1 MINKL
6 SKKSNISIRLI
17 KNSAFLLILNFS
29 NYFFGL
35 LLLPYI
41 SRILSVENFGL
52 IGFSMSYSLVFQTIV
67 EFGFI
72 IYATAEIA
80 RYRDNKNKV
89 NQIISSVMCAKL
101 ILVTVSVVLFI
112 LSAFFI
118 PMVRKNFLIV
128 SLFVFDAILKAM
140 IPDFFF
146 RGIERMGVI
155 TIRTV
160 LIRLLSLIMVALLVK
175 NDSQVV
181 LVPVA
186 YVLSNIVALALAI
199 TAMYKAGGRLVRVKM
214 RQVMKVIRDSI
225 LFFVSRIAV
234 SVNQSAGAFLI
245 GLKFTPTSFESGIF
259 SGATRISHAGE
270 MMVSP
275 VSDSLYP
282 HMVNKK
288 DYRLFKKVVVFG
300 GMIWFFGCFFTFVFA
315 NDICRIILG
324 QDYYVAG
331 DYLRIVLFGAFVSF
345 FSNLFGYNALTPIG
359 KVNHA
364 NLALLVSAV
373 INIVIYSFLWLTD
386 SINLVSVC
394 VVIAST
400 NLVVLSY
407 RAFIF
412 WKYRHLVKRVS
423 K

>member
-259 SGATRISHAGE
+259 SEQRAYLTR
-270 MMVSP
+270 V
-275 VSDSLYP
+275 
-282 HMVNKK
+282 
-288 DYRLFKKVVVFG
+288 R
-300 GMIWFFGCFFTFVFA
+300 
-315 NDICRIILG
+315 
-324 QDYYVAG
+324 
-331 DYLRIVLFGAFVSF
+331 
-345 FSNLFGYNALTPIG
+345 
-359 KVNHA
+359 
-364 NLALLVSAV
+364 
-373 INIVIYSFLWLTD
+373 
-386 SINLVSVC
+386 
-394 VVIAST
+394 
-400 NLVVLSY
+400 
-407 RAFIF
+407 
-412 WKYRHLVKRVS
+412 
-423 K
+423 